1 MNVLDELKK
10 YQDDE
15 YKKFT
20 SALKVNNLLGVRNP
34 ILKNIAKEMVKNN
47 DYVSFLNE
55 KHTYHE
61 ENMIHMYILSFIKDK
76 ELVYNELDK
85 FVPILDNWA
94 VCDSLLNIKLIDKNR
109 DYFYSLINK
118 YKNSDKEFE
127 IRFSIIMLLSHYV
140 VSEYVDDIFKV
151 IEEVK
156 NDFYYTKMGIAWLL
170 CELMIKF
177 RDKCMEYIKISKL
190 DDFTFNKAIQKMN
203 ESFRISDDDKIYL
216 KSLKR

>member
-34 ILKNIAKEMVKNN
+34 ILKNIAKEMVKNS

-76 ELVYNELDK
+76 EFVYNELDK
-85 FVPILDNWA
+85 FVPNLDNWA

-109 DYFYSLINK
+109 DYFYSLVNK

-140 VSEYVDDIFKV
+140 VSEYVDDIFKI

-156 NDFYYTKMGIAWLL
+156 NDFYYTKMGIAWIL

-177 RDKCMEYIKISKL
+177 RDKCMEYLKVSKL

>member
-76 ELVYNELDK
+76 EFVYNELDK
-85 FVPILDNWA
+85 FVPNLDNWA

-109 DYFYSLINK
+109 DYFYSLVNK

-140 VSEYVDDIFKV
+140 VSEYVDYMFKI

>member
-1 MNVLDELKK
+1 MLR
-10 YQDDE
+10 Q
-15 YKKFT
+15 KKF
-20 SALKVNNLLGVRNP
+20 
-34 ILKNIAKEMVKNN
+34 
-47 DYVSFLNE
+47 
-55 KHTYHE
+55 
-61 ENMIHMYILSFIKDK
+61 
-76 ELVYNELDK
+76 YNELDK
-85 FVPILDNWA
+85 FVPNLDNWA

-140 VSEYVDDIFKV
+140 VSEYVDDIFKI

>member
-55 KHTYHE
+55 KHKYHE

-76 ELVYNELDK
+76 EYVYNELDK
-85 FVPILDNWA
+85 FVPNLDNWA

-109 DYFYSLINK
+109 DYFYSLVNK

-140 VSEYVDDIFKV
+140 VDDYVDDIFKI

-177 RDKCMEYIKISKL
+177 RDKCISYLIKSKL

-203 ESFRISDDDKIYL
+203 ESFRITDEDKKYL
-216 KSLKR
+216 KTLRR

>member
-76 ELVYNELDK
+76 EFVYNELDK
-85 FVPILDNWA
+85 FVPNLDNWA

-109 DYFYSLINK
+109 VIFIVLLINIK
-118 YKNSDKEFE
+118 IV
-127 IRFSIIMLLSHYV
+127 IRNLKL
-140 VSEYVDDIFKV
+140 
-151 IEEVK
+151 
-156 NDFYYTKMGIAWLL
+156 DFLLL
-170 CELMIKF
+170 C
-177 RDKCMEYIKISKL
+177 Y
-190 DDFTFNKAIQKMN
+190 
-203 ESFRISDDDKIYL
+203 YL
-216 KSLKR
+216 IM

>member
-47 DYVSFLNE
+47 DYLSFLNE
-55 KHTYHE
+55 SHKYHE

-76 ELVYNELDK
+76 KFVYNELDK
-85 FVPILDNWA
+85 FVPNLDNWA

-140 VSEYVDDIFKV
+140 VSEYVDDIFKI
-151 IEEVK
+151 IEDVK

-177 RDKCMEYIKISKL
+177 RDKCMEYLKVSKL

>member
-61 ENMIHMYILSFIKDK
+61 ENMIHMYILSFVKDK
-76 ELVYNELDK
+76 EFVYNELDK
-85 FVPILDNWA
+85 FVPNLDNWA

-109 DYFYSLINK
+109 DYFYSLVNK

-140 VSEYVDDIFKV
+140 VSEYVDGIFKI

-177 RDKCMEYIKISKL
+177 RDKCMKYIKISKL

>member
-76 ELVYNELDK
+76 EFVYNELDK
-85 FVPILDNWA
+85 FVPNLDNWA

-109 DYFYSLINK
+109 DYFYSLVNK

-140 VSEYVDDIFKV
+140 VSEYVDDIFKI

-177 RDKCMEYIKISKL
+177 RDKSMEYIKKSKL